1 MKTVIF
7 ETIKRDFDFVA
18 NALNSLMSERI
29 AQANNS
35 EESAEVGVSQNE
47 LNELSQQLLG
57 LVAKV
62 QGLGGAEVADG
73 CSLRDVRISVEPV
86 LVTKYRKSVRQY
98 GIVVSVGGTKV
109 PITFTGS
116 DQTMLYLSA
125 IVRYKV
131 GQPLYVHEFYNNSK
145 GLCSIYKRGKSYG
158 WLNRLFNT
166 VVSRELGAFKR
177 WLDNVQDS
185 YKKGRALYQ
194 AKSQTAAIVKGAL
207 KSHPKAQEACLLQL
221 QSDAAGDTYYSF
233 ACPRENI
240 SICEELQGLMNEF
253 EVLYSTAC

>member
-18 NALNSLMSERI
+18 NALNSLMGERI

-62 QGLGGAEVADG
+62 QGLGSAEVADG

-166 VVSRELGAFKR
+166 VVSRELGAFKK

-185 YKKGRALYQ
+185 YKK
-194 AKSQTAAIVKGAL
+194 SVKKIEHNVA
-207 KSHPKAQEACLLQL
+207 HH
-221 QSDAAGDTYYSF
+221 D
-233 ACPRENI
+233 
-240 SICEELQGLMNEF
+240 
-253 EVLYSTAC
+253 